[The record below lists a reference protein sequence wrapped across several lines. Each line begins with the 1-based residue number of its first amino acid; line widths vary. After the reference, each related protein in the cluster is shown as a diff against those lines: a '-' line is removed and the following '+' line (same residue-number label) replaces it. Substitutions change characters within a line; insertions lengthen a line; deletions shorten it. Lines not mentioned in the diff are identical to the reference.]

1 MAEIDHPS
9 LGSIRGVEEKGVTKF
24 LGIKYASLEHQF
36 ALPKLVGR
44 PEQGGVL
51 DATKLG

>member
-9 LGSIRGVEEKGVTKF
+9 LGSIRGVEDGGVVKF

-36 ALPKLVGR
+36 ALPKLVR
-44 PEQGGVL
+44 KPEHGGVL
-51 DATKLG
+51 DATTLG